1 MNAEIKR
8 LILDIK
14 TNTKIDF
21 SLFSES
27 GLILS
32 GDEKQDFSIPS
43 FSEAVFFDQ
52 ENDCT
57 YFKIIYQNKKY
68 VGKIK
73 GSDQNA
79 SAIAY
84 LIASLFAKKPVQTTE
99 YTKSI
104 FIKELL
110 NGETD
115 DAETSKHIKNFKIST
130 APVCAMIIYSNAGRL
145 NEVEEVLSSFL
156 QDSADEIVSIDDK
169 QCVLIKFMDESV
181 KDYSSFDQYAEFL
194 RRSIF
199 EEYGIKVAIFVGG
212 LCKYVSEIAKSYQ
225 QALAVQR
232 LARIEEP
239 GGIHSFK
246 DYILE
251 KIIEDLPKDKIVEY
265 LDLLSSGG
273 TSEIFFDPEMNG
285 TVEEFLENNL
295 NASET
300 SRKLFLHR
308 NTLSYRLDKTEKET
322 GLDVRKFSDAI
333 AYRVISILLKSKG
346 KL

>member
-1 MNAEIKR
+1 MNAEIKK
-8 LILDIK
+8 LILDVK
-14 TNTKIDF
+14 NNTKIDF

-27 GLILS
+27 GEVLS
-32 GDEKQDFSIPS
+32 GEEKEKESIPS
-43 FSEAVFFDQ
+43 FSEPIFSDQ
-52 ENDCT
+52 ENCCT
-57 YFKIIYQNKKY
+57 YFKIVCQNKNY
-68 VGKIK
+68 VGRIK

-79 SAIAY
+79 RAIAY
-84 LIASLFAKKPVQTTE
+84 LIASLFAKKTVKTE
-99 YTKSI
+99 EYNKST
-104 FIKELL
+104 FIKELI

-115 DAETSKHIKNFKIST
+115 DVETSKYIKKFKLSL

-145 NEVEEVLSSFL
+145 SEVEEVLSGFL
-156 QDSADEIVSIDDK
+156 QDSADEMVSIDEK

-194 RRSIF
+194 RLSIF

-232 LARIEEP
+232 LAKVEEL

-251 KIIEDLPKDKIVEY
+251 KIIEDLPKEKVVEY
-265 LDLLSSGG
+265 LDLLSRGG